1 MSKRSFSLI
10 AAFGLIAGLAFGT
23 PSQASSIPFT
33 YTSTVLSNNVV
44 ITNFGNGNEA
54 FSASA
59 IGTPQNGLATSNFV
73 PASDH
78 VGDYMSVYTGGPF
91 DPSLGF
97 PAGFNGATIQG
108 QVVLQITVTD
118 TASGHTGTF
127 NLTETYNNLVA
138 SNQPPPIP
146 ILSGVGQT
154 KLIGS
159 FAYTLSAAAV
169 GTYNPNATPILV
181 GFQFT
186 GPFAV
191 PEPASMGLLGIG
203 MAGFFAF
210 RRFFEKRATKV

>member
-33 YTSTVLSNNVV
+33 YTSTVLNNSVV
-44 ITNFGNGNEA
+44 VTNFGNGNES

-59 IGTPQNGLATSNFV
+59 IGATQNGLATSNFV

-78 VGDYMSVYTGGPF
+78 VGDYRSVYTGGAFSP
-91 DPSLGF
+91 PGS
-97 PAGFNGATIQG
+97 FNGATILG
-108 QVVLQITVTD
+108 VVTLQITVKD
-118 TASGHTGTF
+118 TASGLTGTF

-138 SNQPPPIP
+138 SNFPPPIP
-146 ILSGVGQT
+146 ILGGVGQT
-154 KLIGS
+154 KVIGS

-181 GFQFT
+181 GFQYT
-186 GPFAV
+186 GPLAV